1 MVFCYQIAMEKENA
15 RKQTLE
21 QLHERRKQVVRLH
34 KKGLKIMQIVAMTGL
49 SYPAV
54 RATIDL
60 FVAGGWSAIRPAN
73 RGRNQGEGRSLSD
86 VQEAVIRRTII
97 DNRPEQLK
105 MDFCLWSRA
114 AVGQLIEQE
123 YGIKLHV
130 RSIGKY
136 LKRWGFT
143 PQKPIKRAYEQSS
156 EAVQAWLEGEY
167 PGIEQRAKR
176 EGAEIHWGDE
186 TALVNTDVRGRSYAP
201 AGKTPVAF
209 AIGGTRQKLSMIAT
223 VTNQGK
229 TRWMII
235 DEAFDADKLIEFLQA
250 LITDADRKVFLILD
264 NLRVHHSKIVK
275 AWVAERGDQIELFY
289 LPSYSPQ
296 LNPEERLNADLKQEM
311 GKRVPVRTRVKL
323 REAACEHMAMLECN
337 PERVMSYFQDRRVKY
352 AA

>member
-1 MVFCYQIAMEKENA
+1 MEKENA

-34 KKGLKIMQIVAMTGL
+34 KRAMGVMQIVSMTGL

-54 RATIDL
+54 RRCIDL
-60 FVAGGWSAIRPAN
+60 FDEGGWPAIRPAL
-73 RGRNQGEGRSLSD
+73 RGRSQGLGRTLSQAQEDSLQRS
-86 VQEAVIRRTII
+86 II
-97 DNRPEQLK
+97 DQRPEQLK
-105 MDFCLWSRA
+105 MDFFLWSRA

-123 YGIKLHV
+123 YGIELQV
-130 RSIGKY
+130 RSVGKY
-136 LKRWGFT
+136 LARWGFT
-143 PQKPIKRAYEQSS
+143 PQKPIRRAYEQSP

-167 PGIEQRAKR
+167 PAIEQRAR
-176 EGAEIHWGDE
+176 QEGAEIHWSDE
-186 TALVNTDVRGRSYAP
+186 TALVNTDARGRSFAP
-201 AGKTPVAF
+201 AGKTPVARTV
-209 AIGGTRQKLSMIAT
+209 GGTRQKLWMIAT

-235 DEAFDADKLIEFLQA
+235 DDAFDADKLIEFLRA
-250 LITDADRKVFLILD
+250 LVKDAGKKVFLILD

-275 AWVAERGDQIELFY
+275 AWVANHRDEIELFY

-311 GKRVPVRTRVKL
+311 GKRVPARSKAKL
-323 REAACEHMAMLECN
+323 RDAANEHMALLERT
-337 PERVMSYFQDRRVKY
+337 PERVIAYFQDRRVRY

>member
-1 MVFCYQIAMEKENA
+1 MEKENA

-34 KKGLKIMQIVAMTGL
+34 KKGIKIMQIVVMTGL

-60 FVAGGWSAIRPAN
+60 FAADSWPAIRPAN
-73 RGRNQGEGRSLSD
+73 RGRNQGEGRSLSE
-86 VQEAVIRRTII
+86 VQEAAIRRTII

-105 MDFCLWSRA
+105 MDFCLWSRT

-130 RSIGKY
+130 RSVGKY

-143 PQKPIKRAYEQSS
+143 PQKPIKRAYEQSP

-167 PGIEQRAKR
+167 PAIEQRAKR

-209 AIGGTRQKLSMIAT
+209 AVGGTRQKLSMIAT

-250 LITDADRKVFLILD
+250 LIADAGRKVFLILD

-275 AWVAERGDQIELFY
+275 AWVAERSDQIELFY

-311 GKRVPVRTRVKL
+311 GKRVPVRTKVKL
-323 REAACEHMAMLECN
+323 HEAACEHMAMLECN